1 MRLNPPPGWPLPR
14 GWSPPPGWT
23 PDPSWPPVPQ
33 GWVLWIEDEKT
44 EAASQPSSRLDD
56 ALRRGVRWAQAR
68 SGHGSSEGPQVVAE
82 QVAEAGR
89 WAGLANASVAFALAQ
104 SGVPGAENAL
114 DLLRALYGIEDD
126 QTRMLHSIER
136 NVRLL
141 QEGPF
146 LAGRLLLS
154 EAIRLGPGDPEHWR
168 MLNAA
173 KDKFYDAHPLASSVQ
188 GRAVVEMNLGLVW
201 QALGRP
207 QDARHWMQQSYESGR
222 VVIAALAKQAGDI
235 KVLHSRRSTAALTYL
250 YPAGVF
256 VIPAKLKKVWG
267 SERARDTIGAFL
279 PFVNCVA
286 ASLNALSESDPVP
299 ALELTGSQPDGFVLG
314 EIPAQRAAHRKPSGR
329 ATSPAEHPAK
339 PRDQEPLG
347 QEPSDQWWKK

>member
-1 MRLNPPPGWPLPR
+1 MRLNPPPGWPLPP

-44 EAASQPSSRLDD
+44 GAASQPSSHLDD
-56 ALRRGVRWAQAR
+56 VLRRTVRWAQAR
-68 SGHGSSEGPQVVAE
+68 SGHGSSEGPPVVAE
-82 QVAEAGR
+82 HVADAGR
-89 WAGLANASVAFALAQ
+89 WAGLANASMAFALAR

-114 DLLRALYGIEDD
+114 DLLRALYDIEDD

-154 EAIRLGPGDPEHWR
+154 EAIRLGPGDPEHRR
-168 MLNAA
+168 MLSAA
-173 KDKFYDAHPLASSVQ
+173 KDKFYDAQPLASSVQ

-207 QDARHWMQQSYESGR
+207 EHARHWMQQSYESGR
-222 VVIAALAKQAGDI
+222 VVIAALAKQSGDV
-235 KVLHSRRSTAALTYL
+235 KVLHSRWSTAALTYL

-267 SERARDTIGAFL
+267 SERARDAIGAFL

-286 ASLNALSESDPVP
+286 ASLNTLSESNPVP

-314 EIPAQRAAHRKPSGR
+314 EIPAQRAVDRKPPGR

-339 PRDQEPLG
+339 PRDQKPR
-347 QEPSDQWWKK
+347 DQWWNK